1 MWGIFRDPNRELEI
15 LGKLAVSPLLN
26 SIKKKKSIFITNL
39 FKGYTL
45 RATFINAKATATLN
59 VTRKFL

>member
-1 MWGIFRDPNRELEI
+1 MWGIFRDPNRELGLE
-15 LGKLAVSPLLN
+15 LAVSPLLN
-26 SIKKKKSIFITNL
+26 SIKKKKSISITNL